1 MRLNIEAGRLL
12 LYETGKV
19 VDKLKAASKNP
30 NADRKETKYLERL
43 AGVLTPFS
51 KYFNAEM
58 ANKTAY
64 DGLQVMAGNGYM
76 KDYDMERYYRDARIT
91 NIYEGT
97 SQLQVVASVGGILAG
112 VLDKE
117 FDKFKEQSFN
127 TDLQPLSNSIKS
139 LIATFDKSVET
150 VRNQKDH
157 EYTEFISERLVK
169 MGLDIFISIL
179 FLDAATKN
187 DRKVKLAEIWIAE
200 ATLRIKENS
209 EFIFS
214 GNRNIVDNHS
224 EIIV

>member
-1 MRLNIEAGRLL
+1 MAKEYAETRIQFDKPIIEIPAVYKILSDMRLNIEAGRLL

-19 VDKLKAASKNP
+19 VDKLKASSKNP

-43 AGVLTPFS
+43 AGVLTPIS

-58 ANKTAY
+58 ANKTTY

-117 FDKFKEQSFN
+117 FDKFKELSFSASCN
-127 TDLQPLSNSIKS
+127 HFPILSS
-139 LIATFDKSVET
+139 
-150 VRNQKDH
+150 Q
-157 EYTEFISERLVK
+157 
-169 MGLDIFISIL
+169 
-179 FLDAATKN
+179 
-187 DRKVKLAEIWIAE
+187 
-200 ATLRIKENS
+200 
-209 EFIFS
+209 
-214 GNRNIVDNHS
+214 
-224 EIIV
+224 